1 MDKGKIVNEA
11 KEMIK
16 DLLYRYGCED
26 NLDKFKSNLTRT
38 KEKLIFYPRKRKYS
52 LAEIQVLYHTIRE
65 EMGID
70 KFIVYP
76 VGGELS
82 TITNEELNF
91 YKEKFA
97 EMAS

>member
-11 KEMIK
+11 KEMVK

-26 NLDKFKSNLTRT
+26 NLNKFKENLIRT

-52 LAEIQVLYHTIRE
+52 LAEIQVMYDTIRE

-70 KFIVYP
+70 SFIVYP

-82 TITNEELNF
+82 TITTEELNF
-91 YKEKFA
+91 YKDKFA
-97 EMAS
+97 DLVG